1 MIASRTLGPLRVR
14 QLATTT
20 RSVRNN
26 FLCAG
31 SMSLISGVTSGVT
44 RLLTG
49 GAEEIA
55 VNAERAAFR
64 EGEATII
71 ASTEGAGGRAGG
83 RAATAES
90 SAASH
95 TAPRSQAVA
104 EHSELAGKVEPVK
117 PITNNLNA
125 PSGWA
130 KTGGTA
136 ITAGTGLYAYHR
148 LHEDVGTLAHGAK
161 EAAEAGAAA
170 ASRVAHQAADAANQH
185 LHPEDFS
192 PAEFPHPT
200 LPLGGLTSGLASAT
214 GTVTTVIVVGLTA
227 FIGLELYRRY
237 GQS

>member
-1 MIASRTLGPLRVR
+1 MSGLASIFTK
-14 QLATTT
+14 
-20 RSVRNN
+20 
-26 FLCAG
+26 F
-31 SMSLISGVTSGVT
+31 I
-44 RLLTG
+44 TG
-49 GAEEIA
+49 GAE
-55 VNAERAAFR
+55 RAAVRAESAALR

-71 ASTEGAGGRAGG
+71 ASAERAGGRAGG
-83 RAATAES
+83 RAVTAES

-104 EHSELAGKVEPVK
+104 EHSALAGKVEPVK

-130 KTGGTA
+130 KTAGTA
-136 ITAGTGLYAYHR
+136 ITAGTGVYAYHR
-148 LHEDVGTLAHGAK
+148 LHEDVGTLAEGAK

-192 PAEFPHPT
+192 PAAFPHPT
-200 LPLGGLTSGLASAT
+200 LPSLGGLTGAT